1 MATNP
6 TDLPRVVWRR
16 SSHSGANGD
25 CVEVASLGAL
35 RMVRDSK
42 NPQGGVLALEIADW
56 RAFIPRVRS
65 GDYSL

>member
-6 TDLPRVVWRR
+6 TDLPCAAWRK

-42 NPQGGVLALEIADW
+42 NPQAGVLAFKIADW
-56 RAFIPRVRS
+56 RAFIARAQS